1 MKMMRLFLA
10 GALSVLSLPAIAEDH
25 YVLLSSRW
33 GARQEAAITSARGRI
48 VFSHAD
54 GVAVAASSNPDFLK
68 QAMASGAFTS
78 GELDIVVQW
87 QKPLKQVDLQ
97 EASAV
102 NPSDDRFYFLQWA
115 PRAIQAP
122 EAWALGYTGQGV
134 RVAVLDGGLYASH
147 VDLAA
152 NVDVSASRSFVPGQP
167 FNADTGTF
175 WHGTHVAGI
184 IGAVDNNLGVVG
196 IAPKATLIGVKVLHG
211 GSGWFSW
218 IIQGIYYAATPL
230 SAGGAGAQIIN
241 MSLGGD
247 FPKSA
252 TGGGALVAALNRA
265 LNYASRQ
272 NVLAISAAGND
283 ELDFDKEGNVINV
296 PAESGTGLSLSAT
309 GPLGWAYGA
318 TNFSRFASYSN
329 YGNSL
334 VSLAAPGGDFAYP
347 GNEACTVV
355 GPPAVS
361 TACWVFDMVLST
373 SRGSTAPGAYSWAA
387 GTSMAAP
394 AAAAVAAL
402 ILEKNPFLSVGA
414 LKNKLMQTATDEG
427 KPGQDPFYGR
437 GLVNALNA
445 VTK

>member
-1 MKMMRLFLA
+1 MKMRLILA
-10 GALSVLSLPAIAEDH
+10 GALSVLSLPAIAENN
-25 YVLLSSRW
+25 YVLLSDRW
-33 GARQEAAITSARGRI
+33 SARQEAAIASARGRI
-48 VFSHAD
+48 VFSHTD

-78 GELDIVVQW
+78 GELDAVVQW

-102 NPSDDRFYFLQWA
+102 NPGNDPLYFLQWA

-122 EAWALGYTGQGV
+122 EAWALGYSGQGV
-134 RVAVLDGGLYASH
+134 RVAVLDGGLYAAH

-152 NVDVSASRSFVPGQP
+152 NVDVAASRSFVPGQP
-167 FNADTGTF
+167 FDLDTGAF

-184 IGAVDNNLGVVG
+184 IAAVDNNLGVVG

-211 GSGWFSW
+211 GSGSFSGLL
-218 IIQGIYYAATPL
+218 QAIYYATTPR

-241 MSLGGD
+241 MSLGAY
-247 FPKSA
+247 FPKNA

-265 LNYASRQ
+265 LNFASRQ

-283 ELDFDKEGNVINV
+283 ELDFDKLANVMNV
-296 PAESGTGLSLSAT
+296 PAESGTGLAVSAT

-329 YGNSL
+329 YGTSL

-347 GNEACTVV
+347 GNEACSVV
-355 GPPAVS
+355 GPVTIT

-373 SRGSTAPGAYSWAA
+373 SRGSTAPGSYSWAA

-414 LKNKLMQTATDEG
+414 LKNRLMQSATDEG
-427 KPGQDPFYGR
+427 KPGHDPFYGR
-437 GLVNALNA
+437 GWVNALNA